1 MSDSF
6 KYDKWYTPDDNMQKT
21 IRRAYRF
28 EGYGL
33 LVGYIVLIVL
43 FVAAVLYNVLFQEI
57 NIAYVIVFLVLT
69 LATVAGLGNQVKT
82 VRQIRDRKFEIRD
95 GYVRKI
101 NYSNKM
107 KRGITSYDIEISEKN
122 VIKTIVVKKEYRRIR
137 PKTDDHVYIVR
148 SFKTS
153 SIYIYKRFD
162 NVEAE

>member
-6 KYDKWYTPDDNMQKT
+6 KYDKWFIPDDEMQNS

-33 LVGYIVLIVL
+33 LLGYIVLVIL
-43 FVAAVLYNVLFQEI
+43 FVAAMFYNILFQEI
-57 NIAYVIVFLVLT
+57 NVAYIIVFFLLT

-95 GYVRKI
+95 GYVRNV
-101 NYSNKM
+101 NYANKM
-107 KRGITSYDIEISEKN
+107 KRGIASYDIEINDKN
-122 VIKTIVVKKEYRRIR
+122 VLKTIVVKKEYRRVK
-137 PKTDDHVYIVR
+137 PKEDDHIYIVR

-153 SIYIYKRFD
+153 SIYIYKRFEND
-162 NVEAE
+162 

>member
-1 MSDSF
+1 
-6 KYDKWYTPDDNMQKT
+6 
-21 IRRAYRF
+21 
-28 EGYGL
+28 
-33 LVGYIVLIVL
+33 
-43 FVAAVLYNVLFQEI
+43 
-57 NIAYVIVFLVLT
+57 
-69 LATVAGLGNQVKT
+69 
-82 VRQIRDRKFEIRD
+82 
-95 GYVRKI
+95 
-101 NYSNKM
+101 M